1 MQGTLNEID
10 LRSILQLIELGQRTG
25 ELFVE
30 AFPRQGVGPGFVGV
44 DGGDDLAEIP
54 HAYAERPPG
63 SHCWFLFF
71 VNGKLVY
78 AADQSC
84 AYLHRLQAYVH
95 HYGLAIPLAEMKL
108 ESLAL
113 NNIPEYACLWQLLS
127 KNILTPPQAHRI
139 IRGMIEEVLFD
150 FLSLRHGNFVFE
162 LGSALEPPLTNFA
175 VRPLLSQVAQQLQAW
190 KQLYLHIQSPDQRV
204 AIAKE
209 PALAAKVPEK
219 LAQRFREWTETDIS
233 LRQIA
238 RYLQKNVPTV
248 AHGLYPYIERGG
260 LQLSSPLPRYPRTVP
275 GSGWETLTD
284 TNCPHIV
291 CLDDD
296 LTVGKQVELFLTRQG
311 YQVTLLQDPLQALTE
326 LFTLQPDVLLCD
338 ITMPTLDGYE
348 ICRILKHSQTLRLT
362 PIIMLTGKDAYLD
375 RLLARMVGASDYLT
389 KPFGEKELIS
399 LIEPYCRK
407 S

>member
-30 AFPRQGVGPGFVGV
+30 VSPRQGSGQGV
-44 DGGDDLAEIP
+44 AEAEFNDGGGLP
-54 HAYAERPPG
+54 HQA
-63 SHCWFLFF
+63 SCWFLFF
-71 VNGKLVY
+71 VNGKLAY
-78 AADQSC
+78 AADQNC
-84 AYLHRLQAYVH
+84 AQLRRLQAYLH
-95 HYGLAIPLAEMKL
+95 HYGLAIPLADIKL
-108 ESLAL
+108 DSLAL

-127 KNILTPPQAHRI
+127 KNILTPTQAHRI
-139 IRGMIEEVLFD
+139 IRSMIEEVLFD
-150 FLSLRHGNFVFE
+150 LLSLRHGNFVFE
-162 LGSALEPPLTNFA
+162 LGSALEPPLTTFA
-175 VRPLLSQVAQQLQAW
+175 ISPLLSQVAQQLQAW
-190 KQLYLHIQSPDQRV
+190 KQLYLHVQSPDQRV
-204 AIAKE
+204 AIATE

-248 AHGLYPYIERGG
+248 AHGLYPYIEQGG
-260 LQLSSPLPRYPRTVP
+260 LHLSVPLAPHLRTAP
-275 GSGWETLTD
+275 GDSWETLTD
-284 TNCPHIV
+284 SSRPHIV

-296 LTVGKQVELFLTRQG
+296 LTVGKQVELFLSRQG
-311 YQVTLLQDPLQALTE
+311 YQVTLLQDPLEAMTA
-326 LFTLQPDVLLCD
+326 LFTLRPDLILCD

-348 ICRILKHSQTLRLT
+348 ICRVLKHSQTLRLT

-375 RLLARMVGASDYLT
+375 RLLARMAGANDYLT
-389 KPFGEKELIS
+389 KPFGETELLS

-407 S
+407 L

>member
-30 AFPRQGVGPGFVGV
+30 AFPRQGAGQGGKGV
-44 DGGDDLAEIP
+44 DGGGGLAAMP
-54 HAYAERPPG
+54 YPGRPPG
-63 SHCWFLFF
+63 GHCWFLFF

-84 AYLHRLQAYVH
+84 AHLHRLRAYGQ
-95 HYGLAIPLAEMKL
+95 HYGLSIPLAEMKL

-127 KNILTPPQAHRI
+127 KNILTPPQAQRI

-150 FLSLRHGNFVFE
+150 LLSLRHGNFVFE
-162 LGSALEPPLTNFA
+162 LGPALEPPLTNFA
-175 VRPLLSQVAQQLQAW
+175 IRPLLSQVAQQLQAW

-204 AIAKE
+204 AIAQE

-248 AHGLYPYIERGG
+248 AHGLYPYIEQGG
-260 LQLSSPLPRYPRTVP
+260 LQLASPLPRYSPMAP

-284 TNCPHIV
+284 ADRPHIV

-311 YQVTLLQDPLQALTE
+311 YQVTLLQDPLQALAK
-326 LFTLQPDVLLCD
+326 LFTLQPDLLLCD

-348 ICRILKHSQTLRLT
+348 ICRVLKHSQTLRLT

>member
-30 AFPRQGVGPGFVGV
+30 AFPRPSAGNAAIGTGAK
-44 DGGDDLAEIP
+44 DGGDLPEIRD
-54 HAYAERPPG
+54 AVRRRSA
-63 SHCWFLFF
+63 SCWFLFF

-78 AADQSC
+78 ATDQNC
-84 AYLHRLQAYVH
+84 AQLHRLQAYVQ
-95 HYGLAIPLAEMKL
+95 HYGLEIPLATMKL

-127 KNILTPPQAHRI
+127 KNVLTPPQAHRI

-150 FLSLRHGNFVFE
+150 LLSLRHGNFVFE
-162 LGSALEPPLTNFA
+162 LGPALEPPLTTFA
-175 VRPLLSQVAQQLQAW
+175 IRPLLSQVAQQFQSW
-190 KQLYLHIQSPDQRV
+190 KQLYLYIQSPDQRV
-204 AIAKE
+204 AIAE
-209 PALAAKVPEK
+209 ESSLAVKVPEK
-219 LAQRFREWTETDIS
+219 LAQRFREWTNTDIS

-238 RYLQKNVPTV
+238 RYLQKDVPTV
-248 AHGLYPYIERGG
+248 AHGLYPYIEQGG
-260 LQLSSPLPRYPRTVP
+260 LQISSPIPRYPRTA

-284 TNCPHIV
+284 CYCSHIV

-296 LTVGKQVELFLTRQG
+296 LTVGKQVELFLTRHG
-311 YQVTLLQDPLQALTE
+311 YQVTLLQDPLQAMTE
-326 LFTLQPDVLLCD
+326 LFTLRPDLILCD

-348 ICRILKHSQTLRLT
+348 ICRVLKHSQTLRMT

-407 S
+407 P

>member
-25 ELFVE
+25 QLFVE
-30 AFPRQGVGPGFVGV
+30 AFPRQGSGKLKGKDCAQEDGVLPPGFL
-44 DGGDDLAEIP
+44 DD
-54 HAYAERPPG
+54 RPG
-63 SHCWFLFF
+63 AGCWFLFF

-84 AYLHRLQAYVH
+84 AQLHRLQAYVQ
-95 HYGLAIPLAEMKL
+95 HYGLTIPLTDIRL

-127 KNILTPPQAHRI
+127 KNVLTPPQAQRI
-139 IRGMIEEVLFD
+139 IRAMVEEVLFD
-150 FLSLRHGNFVFE
+150 LLSLRHGNFVFE
-162 LGSALEPPLTNFA
+162 LGTALEPPLTTFA
-175 VRPLLSQVAQQLQAW
+175 IRPLLSQIAQQLQAW

-204 AIAKE
+204 AIAQE

-219 LAQRFREWTETDIS
+219 LAQRFHAWTNSDIS

-248 AHGLYPYIERGG
+248 AHGLYPYIEQGG
-260 LQLSSPLPRYPRTVP
+260 LQLSSPFFPNARRY
-275 GSGWETLTD
+275 GGNSWETLTD
-284 TNCPHIV
+284 SQTPHVV

-296 LTVGKQVELFLTRQG
+296 LTVGKQVELFLTGQG
-311 YQVTLLQDPLQALTE
+311 YQVTVLQDPLQAMTAF
-326 LFTLQPDVLLCD
+326 FTLQPDLILCD

-348 ICRILKHSQTLRLT
+348 ICRVLKHSQTLRQT

-389 KPFGEKELIS
+389 KPFGEKELLS

-407 S
+407 P

>member
-30 AFPRQGVGPGFVGV
+30 ACPRQGSGQGSAGDGAR
-44 DGGDDLAEIP
+44 DGGDR
-54 HAYAERPPG
+54 RPG
-63 SHCWFLFF
+63 GIYWFLFF

-78 AADQSC
+78 ATDQNC
-84 AYLHRLQAYVH
+84 AQLHRLQAYVQ
-95 HYGLAIPLAEMKL
+95 HYGLAIPLGEIKL

-127 KNILTPPQAHRI
+127 KNILTPAQAHRI
-139 IRGMIEEVLFD
+139 IRAMIEEVLFD
-150 FLSLRHGNFVFE
+150 LLSLRHGNFVFE
-162 LGSALEPPLTNFA
+162 LGSALEPPLTTFA
-175 VRPLLSQVAQQLQAW
+175 IRPLLSQVAQQLQGW
-190 KQLYLHIQSPDQRV
+190 KQLYLHVQSPDQRL

-209 PALAAKVPEK
+209 PTLAAKVPEK
-219 LAQRFREWTETDIS
+219 LAHRFREWTDTDIS

-248 AHGLYPYIERGG
+248 AHGLYPYIEQGG
-260 LQLSSPLPRYPRTVP
+260 LQIASPIPRYPRTNP
-275 GSGWETLTD
+275 GVGWETLTD
-284 TNCPHIV
+284 SQIPHVV

-296 LTVGKQVELFLTRQG
+296 LTVGKQVELFLMRQG
-311 YQVTLLQDPLQALTE
+311 YQVTLLQDPLQAMAE
-326 LFTLQPDVLLCD
+326 LFSLQPDLILCD

-348 ICRILKHSQTLRLT
+348 ICRVLRHSQALRLT

-389 KPFGEKELIS
+389 KPFGEKELLS

-407 S
+407 P